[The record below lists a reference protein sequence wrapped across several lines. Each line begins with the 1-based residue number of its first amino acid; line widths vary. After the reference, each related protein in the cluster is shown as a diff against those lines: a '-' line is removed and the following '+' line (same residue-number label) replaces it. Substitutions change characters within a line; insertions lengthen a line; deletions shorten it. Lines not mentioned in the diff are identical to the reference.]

1 MTGKRRDGG
10 IVNRVAGRR
19 KLSREELDKLF
30 APFTAEE
37 RRVMELRYGIA
48 TPRPKAEE
56 LATKCGDR
64 WTFLLERF
72 LSKDWA
78 LAKAKH

>member
-1 MTGKRRDGG
+1 MATNDS
-10 IVNRVAGRR
+10 VVSGRR
-19 KLSREELDKLF
+19 KVSREELDKLF

-48 TPRPKAEE
+48 APRPKAAE
-56 LATKCGDR
+56 LVSKCGDR
-64 WTFLLERF
+64 WTLLLERF

-78 LAKAKH
+78 LSTKKA